1 MIRFSSSEE
10 VDGEKMKVL
19 FPQPIEAEAVGVFEK
34 NGVQWITAGEP
45 KPEIV
50 GPLMEGAQA
59 IVLRTGIRITREL
72 LSYPNDLM
80 TISRTGAG
88 VDNVDLS
95 AATEKG
101 VIVTS
106 SIGVNTTSVAEHALA
121 LILAL
126 FKQLFLMD
134 GEVRRGNFSI
144 RYRNCPRDLRGKT
157 IGIVGFGRI
166 GSSIAR
172 ACHTAF
178 AMNVLAYDLFLSES
192 QKAACRDW
200 VTFTELPDLC
210 NRSDVISIH
219 TPLTKDTERIFDR
232 AFFSGMKKTAFIINT
247 SRGGVIN
254 EPDLIHALRE
264 GVIAGAGLDVFEQ
277 EPIPPGNELL
287 SMKNV
292 ILTPH
297 TAALTEE
304 CVNRMAV
311 AGAERVID
319 LFNGFIPENVAN
331 PEVLSLP
338 RWKYLREK

>member
-1 MIRFSSSEE
+1 
-10 VDGEKMKVL
+10 MKVL
-19 FPQPIEAEAVGVFEK
+19 LPQPIEAEAVSILEK
-34 NGVQWITAGEP
+34 NGVEWITAVEP

-50 GPLMEGAQA
+50 GPLMKEAQA

-72 LSYPNDLM
+72 LSSPNDLM

-101 VIVTS
+101 IIVTS

-134 GEVRRGNFSI
+134 GEVRKGNFSI
-144 RYRNCPRDLRGKT
+144 RYQNHPRDLLGKT

-166 GSSIAR
+166 GSLIAR
-172 ACHTAF
+172 ACNTVF
-178 AMNVLAYDLFLSES
+178 AMKVLAHDVFLSDQ
-192 QKAACRDW
+192 QKAACQDW
-200 VTFTELPDLC
+200 VTFTDLPDLC
-210 NRSDVISIH
+210 KNSDVISIH
-219 TPLTKDTERIFDR
+219 TPLTKDTEKMFGRS
-232 AFFSGMKKTAFIINT
+232 FFSGMKKTAFIINT
-247 SRGGVIN
+247 SRGGVID
-254 EPDLIHALRE
+254 EPDLIRALRE
-264 GVIAGAGLDVFEQ
+264 GVIAGAGLDVFEH
-277 EPIPPGNELL
+277 EPIQPGSDLL

-311 AGAERVID
+311 AGAERVVD

-331 PEVLSLP
+331 PEVLALE
-338 RWKYLREK
+338 RWKYLRKK

>member
-1 MIRFSSSEE
+1 
-10 VDGEKMKVL
+10 MKVL
-19 FPQPIEAEAVGVFEK
+19 LPQPIEAEAVRVLEK
-34 NGVQWITAGEP
+34 GGVQWIAADLP

-50 GPLMEGAQA
+50 GPLMDGVQA

-88 VDNVDLS
+88 VDNVDLA
-95 AATEKG
+95 AATERG
-101 VIVTS
+101 IIVTS

-134 GEVRRGNFSI
+134 GEVRKGNFSI

-166 GSSIAR
+166 GSLIAQ
-172 ACHTAF
+172 ACNTVF
-178 AMNVLAYDLFLSES
+178 AMKVLAYDLFLSDR
-192 QKAACRDW
+192 QKATCREW
-200 VTFTELPDLC
+200 VTFTDLPDLC
-210 NRSDVISIH
+210 ERSDVISIH
-219 TPLTKDTERIFDR
+219 TPLTKDTEGMFDR
-232 AFFSGMKKTAFIINT
+232 AFFSGMKRTAFLINT

-254 EPDLIHALRE
+254 EPDLIRALRE

-277 EPIPPGNELL
+277 EPIAPGNELL

-311 AGAERVID
+311 AGAERVVD

-331 PEVLSLP
+331 PEVLSFE
-338 RWKYLREK
+338 RWKYLRQK

>member
-1 MIRFSSSEE
+1 MATT
-10 VDGEKMKVL
+10 MQVL
-19 FPQPIEAEAVGVFEK
+19 LPQPIEAEAIRVLEKSGVH
-34 NGVQWITAGEP
+34 WIAAGEP

-50 GPLMEGAQA
+50 GPLMKGVQA

-72 LSYPNDLM
+72 LAYPNDLL

-88 VDNVDLS
+88 VDNVDLP

-101 VIVTS
+101 IIVTS

-121 LILAL
+121 LMLAL

-134 GEVRRGNFSI
+134 GEVRKGNFSI
-144 RYRNCPRDLRGKT
+144 RYRNCPRDLREKT
-157 IGIVGFGRI
+157 VGIVGFGRI
-166 GSSIAR
+166 GSLIAR
-172 ACHTAF
+172 ACNTVF
-178 AMNVLAYDLFLSES
+178 AMKVLANDVFLNDQ
-192 QKAACRDW
+192 QKATYEGW
-200 VTFTELPDLC
+200 VTFTDLPDLC
-210 NRSDVISIH
+210 KNSDVISIH
-219 TPLTKDTERIFDR
+219 TPLTKDTEGMFDR
-232 AFFSGMKKTAFIINT
+232 AFFSNMKRTAFIINT

-254 EPDLIHALRE
+254 EPELIRALRE
-264 GVIAGAGLDVFEQ
+264 GVIAGAGLDVFEH
-277 EPIPPGNELL
+277 EPIQPENELL

-311 AGAERVID
+311 AGAERVVD

-331 PEVLSLP
+331 PEVLSFE